1 MRGKI
6 LTTLREIHSDSKT
19 KGLSSKRVY
28 GAIGFMSCLIF
39 SIVTLNADLLEVI
52 IYVSAGMIGLD
63 SVMKAFNKKQYEDKD
78 QKDLP
83 G

>member
-6 LTTLREIHSDSKT
+6 LITLREIHSDSKT
-19 KGLSSKRVY
+19 KVLSSKRVY